1 MCALMFCSGCLQHKV
16 SVVDGYRIDDK
27 GGVPMLVPIA
37 APNMY
42 SGPFQAVTVTLP
54 PGRSAAKIRV
64 IKDCAIQGGVFSL
77 QPGSNSNDGSWV
89 IRSPRSSSWD
99 MVSGQADVDAQWKRF
114 TSELSR
120 MHDQGCFPSGLSTQF
135 IRSAI
140 AERIPLPANLAPMFM
155 YSDRGE
161 RFVNLA
167 PGMEIRI
174 QKVLSTGNSI
184 SGGSGA
190 SLRLLIVNYDVVSRH
205 DGGIGL
211 RLNHRPDRDQRASM
225 RTEDRQFLMLGQRF
239 AQTST
244 LRLFLQGVS
253 EEKQGKSESGPAL
266 TGASDATLLDLLT
279 DFIQKRDS
287 AACLSSLGV
296 VCVDLPSGS
305 VSLSSIIWINGRRT
319 ASAFGTSLASQIFR
333 LPQSKQAKALESAQV
348 IRQLGLHRYAGIQI
362 ARTIEGAS
370 QLLLLPGDRIEWKY

>member
-1 MCALMFCSGCLQHKV
+1 
-16 SVVDGYRIDDK
+16 
-27 GGVPMLVPIA
+27 MLVPIA